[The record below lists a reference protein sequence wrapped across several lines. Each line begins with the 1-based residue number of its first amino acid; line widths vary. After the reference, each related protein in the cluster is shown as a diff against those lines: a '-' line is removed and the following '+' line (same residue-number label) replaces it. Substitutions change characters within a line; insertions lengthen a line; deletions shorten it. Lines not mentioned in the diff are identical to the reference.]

1 MSTDFYD
8 QMSLKW
14 RTDAYNRTIEEDE
27 QMQQRIEPLTTDMEE
42 AIVNARQKQ
51 RDEVISQKRV
61 ETLGDILRKAIQ
73 EEGLSE
79 EPQQPA
85 PKHSMIVGLPE
96 VRKEVKINKKDAVGA
111 TKASTD
117 CIPSAA
123 IFALGA
129 AMADGGKKYDPFN
142 YRDSQVKASVFHN
155 AMNRHHWD
163 WWEGEDYAP
172 DSLVHHLGHL
182 MACCAIILDAISVGN
197 FVDDRPNTRIEG
209 ASRRTQVWLKPKSEE

>member
-1 MSTDFYD
+1 MSTDDFYD

-14 RTDAYNRTIEEDE
+14 RTDAYNRTIE
-27 QMQQRIEPLTTDMEE
+27 DM
-42 AIVNARQKQ
+42 A
-51 RDEVISQKRV
+51 
-61 ETLGDILRKAIQ
+61 KAIDNVHQ
-73 EEGLSE
+73 
-79 EPQQPA
+79 
-85 PKHSMIVGLPE
+85 
-96 VRKEVKINKKDAVGA
+96 KEVKINKKDAVGA

-129 AMADGGKKYDPFN
+129 AMADGGKKYDPYN

-197 FVDDRPNTRIEG
+197 FVDDRPKTRIEG
-209 ASRRTQVWLKPKSEE
+209 ASRRTQVWRKENV